1 MAYKRIP
8 TLCIEDAEI
17 FWKNFSGR
25 EQQYN
30 EKGNRNFCVFID
42 DEETAQKLINDG
54 WNIKIKQPY
63 DETEDSRYYVQ
74 VKLNYDSAQPPVVVL
89 KKGKNMIH
97 LDEDTVGR
105 LDTADIIYVDLEI
118 NPYDYGSKRGGAPA
132 YSAYVKELYVTIA
145 VSRFAA
151 KYAEQEAPEEEP
163 W

>member
-105 LDTADIIYVDLEI
+105 LDTADIIYVDL
-118 NPYDYGSKRGGAPA
+118 
-132 YSAYVKELYVTIA
+132 
-145 VSRFAA
+145 
-151 KYAEQEAPEEEP
+151 
-163 W
+163 